1 MSDRTSVQAS
11 DHYICVFLQVLY
23 VENLTAENRVERELV
38 LIKVRAPPG
47 EARTQIRELAQIFRA
62 RILDASGPLPLR
74 QAVPPVLQPQGC
86 HQRGVDCMGC
96 HGYCDTASNWFQA
109 SQPAT

>member
-1 MSDRTSVQAS
+1 M
-11 DHYICVFLQVLY
+11 
-23 VENLTAENRVERELV
+23 ENLTAENRVERELV

-62 RILDASGPLPLR
+62 RMLDASGAPPLR

-86 HQRGVDCMGC
+86 YQRGVECMGC
-96 HGYCDTASNWFQA
+96 HGYCNTASKRFQA